1 MVNEDYSVQSDWNI
15 TKINTVYTRP
25 KSMRHSIVKRKA
37 QHNSST
43 AAIKNHR
50 TKSEGVS
57 SKQHSIK
64 NCLFSITI
72 PGSEQKKLK
81 IIGKKK
87 TISIQNSTYYELR
100 NQNY

>member
-1 MVNEDYSVQSDWNI
+1 
-15 TKINTVYTRP
+15 
-25 KSMRHSIVKRKA
+25 MRHSIVKRKA